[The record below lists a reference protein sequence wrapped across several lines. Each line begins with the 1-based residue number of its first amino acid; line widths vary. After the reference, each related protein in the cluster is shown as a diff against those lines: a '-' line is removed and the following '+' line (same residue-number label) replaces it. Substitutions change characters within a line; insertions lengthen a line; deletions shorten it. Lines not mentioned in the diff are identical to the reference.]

1 MKANTLL
8 AALLA
13 AGALSVSGAV
23 QAQDASGG
31 AASGS
36 SGSMQTQSPGAGDMA
51 AQSGSQMPGS
61 SSSASQSESGMPGS
75 GGSASG
81 SMASGSG
88 MQPDQMSEDDI
99 RRLQQ
104 ALADQ
109 GHDLEVDGI
118 WGPNTQTALR
128 EFQER
133 QGMDATGQLDQET
146 LSALDIQTD
155 GTAEADGMGGSS
167 MPPTGTSGESS
178 Q

>member
-31 AASGS
+31 SASGS
-36 SGSMQTQSPGAGDMA
+36 SGSMQSQMPGSSDTA

-61 SSSASQSESGMPGS
+61 SDAASGS
-75 GGSASG
+75 MTSG

-88 MQPDQMSEDDI
+88 MQPDQMSEDDV
-99 RRLQQ
+99 RKLQQ

-109 GHDLEVDGI
+109 GQDVDVDGI

-128 EFQER
+128 EFQR
-133 QGMDATGQLDQET
+133 QQGIDATGQPDQET
-146 LSALDIQTD
+146 LSALDVQTD
-155 GTAEADGMGGSS
+155 GMAEAGGTGGSS
-167 MPPTGTSGESS
+167 LSPPTGSSGASS